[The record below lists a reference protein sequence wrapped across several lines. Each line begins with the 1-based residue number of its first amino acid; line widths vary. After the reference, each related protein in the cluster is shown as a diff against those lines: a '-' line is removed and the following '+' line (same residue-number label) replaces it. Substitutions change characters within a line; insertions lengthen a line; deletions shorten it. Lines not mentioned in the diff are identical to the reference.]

1 MLPTGRYIFKKSKV
15 LRHLSLY
22 EEEGRGKKL
31 SATDFVQAVG
41 KREWGNNFD
50 PYIMTLILPFIVPK

>member
-1 MLPTGRYIFKKSKV
+1 M
-15 LRHLSLY
+15 SLY